1 MCDDDLWVAPP
12 EIRLEIPEEEAV
24 KEWREAYNALG
35 DLMPF
40 ADRIGLGMM
49 AAVSDALERVGIALE
64 RAKERVRQAQE
75 EE

>member
-1 MCDDDLWVAPP
+1 M
-12 EIRLEIPEEEAV
+12 RLEISEEEAV
-24 KEWREAYNALG
+24 REWREAYSALG

-49 AAVSDALERVGIALE
+49 AAVSDTLERIGIALE

>member
-1 MCDDDLWVAPP
+1 M
-12 EIRLEIPEEEAV
+12 RLEISEEEAV
-24 KEWREAYNALG
+24 RERREAYSALG

-49 AAVSDALERVGIALE
+49 AAVADALERIGIALE

-75 EE
+75 E